1 MNQPSLSARLA
12 DLEDGLIERKQGFQS
27 NDEIRKAVVSF
38 ANSVPEGRTA
48 VLFIGVAKDGT
59 ATGLAA
65 DEAEKV
71 QQRVRRVC
79 DEDCFPAIAIQLTE
93 VITTTDGKHVVGFEF
108 GPSKNRPHFAGHAY
122 IRDGSASVKVS
133 ASKLDELM
141 ARKNTKAGRLLT
153 AKDKCEHIT
162 VVIPPGASIPG
173 HPYPFAHR
181 REWEC
186 LVHECDAHSVKFY
199 DIAAQRTWDL
209 PLEFLVF
216 GKDPNWGRLLVEYTR
231 MARR

>member
-48 VLFIGVAKDGT
+48 ALFIGVAKDGT

-65 DEAEKV
+65 EEAEKV

-93 VITTTDGKHVVGFEF
+93 VITTSDGKHVVCFEF

-133 ASKLDELM
+133 ASKLDELI

-153 AKDKCEHIT
+153 AKDKYERVI
-162 VVIPPGASIPG
+162 VVIPAGATIPG
-173 HPYPFAHR
+173 HAYPLAHR

-186 LVHECDAHSVKFY
+186 HVEACDAHTVRFY
-199 DIAAQRTWDL
+199 RFDSQSSFDL
-209 PLEFLVF
+209 PLDFLVF
-216 GKDPNWGRLLVEYTR
+216 GRDRNWGRLLIEYIP
-231 MARR
+231 ARR